1 MKRLE
6 LLQEGSVFTCRPIA
20 EAVKSEDGYLIEDT
34 PLCGIRRKL
43 MTTIITPP
51 SPPTTTTVE
60 TDSTGSAIVGTIIGI
75 ALVAAIGY
83 GIYAF
88 SNGGPSTIIE
98 RNTDTTTST
107 VNTIPVEK
115 PVLVPTPAPAPAPAP
130 AAAPEVPE
138 APEAPAPSTAE

>member
-1 MKRLE
+1 
-6 LLQEGSVFTCRPIA
+6 
-20 EAVKSEDGYLIEDT
+20 
-34 PLCGIRRKL
+34 

-60 TDSTGSAIVGTIIGI
+60 TDSSGSAIVGTILGI

-88 SNGGPSTIIE
+88 SNAGTSTIIE
-98 RNTDTTTST
+98 RNTDTRSST

-115 PVLVPTPAPAPAPAP
+115 PVLIPTPAPAPAPAP
-130 AAAPEVPE
+130 SAV
-138 APEAPAPSTAE
+138 PEAPAPSSTQ

>member
-1 MKRLE
+1 MKQVGTLKKALSLHIQTG
-6 LLQEGSVFTCRPIA
+6 LLMENTLPV
-20 EAVKSEDGYLIEDT
+20 
-34 PLCGIRRKL
+34 GIRSRF

-51 SPPTTTTVE
+51 SPPTTTTTVE
-60 TDSTGSAIVGTIIGI
+60 ADSSGSAIVGTILGI

-88 SNGGPSTIIE
+88 SNGGTSTVIE

-107 VNTIPVEK
+107 TNSVPVDR
-115 PVLVPTPAPAPAPAP
+115 PVLVPTPVPAPAPAP
-130 AAAPEVPE
+130 EAAPAP